1 VEPLVAY
8 PTSPPLPFGT
18 VRCPHFD
25 SVTGTKSEPPNK
37 LPGGR
42 WPAAM
47 TGAEE
52 DRDLKVNQK
61 EIIQKL
67 K

>member
-1 VEPLVAY
+1 
-8 PTSPPLPFGT
+8 

-47 TGAEE
+47 TEAEE
-52 DRDLKVNQK
+52 DRDLKFNQK